1 MILAAAALRCQCADV
16 EMELTSQRR
25 AKPLFREPPDG
36 TGIIQTF
43 KCPKCNSTIV
53 RAIPPKGDEYQ
64 YDCKPD

>member
-1 MILAAAALRCQCADV
+1 
-16 EMELTSQRR
+16 MELTSQRR
-25 AKPLFREPPDG
+25 AKPLFGEPRNG

-53 RAIPPKGDEYQ
+53 RAIPPEGDMYQ